1 MIFVVLNLILSIG
14 FSLVSRGKNN
24 RLNSVFSFLFF
35 ENMLNFERL
44 QILQKYYDYIQK
56 KTGVRDYF
64 LVGGALRDLL
74 LGVKEKLDDVDLT
87 IAGEPIGLY
96 AQMEKEAFS
105 HFITEKF

>member
-1 MIFVVLNLILSIG
+1 MIFVVLKLILSIG
-14 FSLVSRGKNN
+14 FSLVSGGKNN

-56 KTGVRDYF
+56 KT
-64 LVGGALRDLL
+64 
-74 LGVKEKLDDVDLT
+74 VDLT